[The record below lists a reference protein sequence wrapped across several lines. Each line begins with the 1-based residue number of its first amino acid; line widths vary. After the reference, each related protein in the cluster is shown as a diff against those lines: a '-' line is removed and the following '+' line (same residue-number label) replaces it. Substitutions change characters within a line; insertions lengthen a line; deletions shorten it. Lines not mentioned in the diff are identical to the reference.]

1 MWLWIPSVSMT
12 VEAWERWISIIG
24 GAAQELRFLA
34 FIGTFTHYI
43 MTYQRKLILCYIVVR
58 ITCGRRRYSH
68 TVHYHQKQ
76 MMCNLMFCWTPLSW
90 TICQLLWVVPATLH
104 DGSSWRMRFSWTPPP
119 LPEVSGTCQRSPSNS
134 SQGVNLAAEMCLVRR
149 RAIKLDGVTLDST
162 LSFVID
168 VAVCCCLYST

>member
-1 MWLWIPSVSMT
+1 MGRLGLVENQKLGTVLSALGHMWLWIPSVSMT
-12 VEAWERWISIIG
+12 VEAWERWMSIIG

-76 MMCNLMFCWTPLSW
+76 MMCNLMFC
-90 TICQLLWVVPATLH
+90 
-104 DGSSWRMRFSWTPPP
+104 
-119 LPEVSGTCQRSPSNS
+119 
-134 SQGVNLAAEMCLVRR
+134 
-149 RAIKLDGVTLDST
+149 
-162 LSFVID
+162 
-168 VAVCCCLYST
+168 